1 MIRVVFSNHAKER
14 MKERGISE
22 KEVKEFLKN
31 PDKVE
36 RSLKFP
42 SRFLIKKIYFHRR
55 LKKDHLLLIVIEKK
69 NSILEIITII
79 DTSKISK
86 YF

>member
-1 MIRVVFSNHAKER
+1 MTVKFTEHARNR

-22 KEVKEFLKN
+22 KIARATLLS

-36 RSLKFP
+36 QS
-42 SRFLIKKIYFHRR
+42 STVSTRFLIKKIYFHADHRR
-55 LKKDHLLLIVIEKK
+55 DHLLILICEEERNATKV
-69 NSILEIITII
+69 ITII

-86 YF
+86 YI